1 MKMGR
6 PRKDSVSRKKITFR
20 FRVTEEERAL
30 LDKAAQVKN
39 LDTSAWVRSEM
50 VSMAKKMVQGKVNI

>member
-6 PRKDSVSRKKITFR
+6 PKKDAAKQKKITFR
-20 FRVTEEERAL
+20 FRLTEDERLLIERA
-30 LDKAAQVKN
+30 AESRS

-50 VSMAKKMVQGKVNI
+50 VGMARKIIEQQKK